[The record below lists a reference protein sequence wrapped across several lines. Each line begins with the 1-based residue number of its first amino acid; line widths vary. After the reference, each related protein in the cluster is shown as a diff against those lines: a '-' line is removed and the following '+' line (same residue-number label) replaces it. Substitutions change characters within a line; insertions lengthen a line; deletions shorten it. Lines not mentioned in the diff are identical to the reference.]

1 MRKLKNSKSIWQYQ
15 CHSITGD
22 VNDLQKQIIKFLT
35 LNIKTIPSEKSF
47 PLLIFFEILYC

>member
-15 CHSITGD
+15 CHSITDD